1 MDIPKVD
8 LRGVE
13 PGVPGRWEEARA
25 AVTASMVAH
34 GCVVVACDA
43 LEPALREVMFGLAL
57 PELFEL
63 PPETKQRNVSAR
75 WFRSYMARAE
85 TDYESVCVNEPTD
98 NGNIHEFT
106 NLFWPQG
113 NPEFSGIMLR
123 FANNLLQLDQTL
135 QRMTLEGLGVRE
147 DTIRSHLRSLT
158 HSLRASRFGVQQD
171 TGSRRLSMAVH
182 RDFNMST
189 LVVQHEVE
197 GLEVLAKDG
206 SWLPTRAEPDTFT
219 FQAGELF
226 TILTNGRVPASVH
239 RVRTLSNRE
248 RFSLVFGSWSA
259 DGDEVSAMDDLVD
272 GEHPLMYNPCRLDEY
287 VDFLFIKEGRKLVH
301 PLKAFCG
308 VHKGTSME

>member
-1 MDIPKVD
+1 MHFYTSLIYL
-8 LRGVE
+8 LRTKPE
-13 PGVPGRWEEARA
+13 PVGR
-25 AVTASMVAH
+25 S
-34 GCVVVACDA
+34 
-43 LEPALREVMFGLAL
+43 
-57 PELFEL
+57 
-63 PPETKQRNVSAR
+63 
-75 WFRSYMARAE
+75 
-85 TDYESVCVNEPTD
+85 
-98 NGNIHEFT
+98 
-106 NLFWPQG
+106 
-113 NPEFSGIMLR
+113 SGIMLR

-226 TILTNGRVPASVH
+226 TVRLTLLQKL
-239 RVRTLSNRE
+239 LSLPKTNNSFGPIIVQDKNI
-248 RFSLVFGSWSA
+248 FS
-259 DGDEVSAMDDLVD
+259 
-272 GEHPLMYNPCRLDEY
+272 PCL
-287 VDFLFIKEGRKLVH
+287 
-301 PLKAFCG
+301 
-308 VHKGTSME
+308 